1 MNTKH
6 SLLIAGCL
14 ALLGSTQHVF
24 TQGQAAARPNT
35 NWAWTPEI
43 HSVKAGE
50 VEVAPVRGRI
60 SMIVGGGANI
70 TVDAGSDGIL
80 MVDAGTAAMS
90 TKILA
95 AVRSISKSPI
105 RYVVDTNER
114 PEHAGGNVPIS
125 AAGST
130 IPFRPDEDVRVSDG
144 RVGKDRANVIS
155 FLSVYARM
163 SDPGAKLPEDAW
175 PDNTYSYTQKKL
187 YFNDEPVVIMHVP
200 SSTDGDSIVHFRTPD
215 VISVGALI
223 DYTGY
228 PVIDLKAGG
237 NVQSVIDGLNKVIDL
252 TVPNRKA
259 EAGTLVIPAHGR
271 VLDQPDV
278 VYYQQMVYIVR
289 DRVKDLMDKK
299 MTLDQIKAARPT
311 RDWDTRW
318 GKDTG
323 PWTTNMFVE
332 AVYNSLKK

>member
-1 MNTKH
+1 MRKH
-6 SLLIAGCL
+6 TRLILGCL
-14 ALLGSTQHVF
+14 VLLGSATQVH
-24 TQGQAAARPNT
+24 TQGQAARPNP
-35 NWAWTPEI
+35 NAWAWKPEI
-43 HSVKAGE
+43 HSVKAGD
-50 VEVAPVRGRI
+50 VEVVPVRGKV

-70 TVDAGSDGIL
+70 TVHAGTDGIL

-95 AVRSISKSPI
+95 AVKSISKAPI
-105 RYVVDTNER
+105 RYIVDTNER
-114 PEHAGGNVPIS
+114 PEHAGGNVAIS

-130 IPFRPDEDVRVSDG
+130 IPFRPEEDVRVSDG

-155 FLSVYARM
+155 FLTVYARM
-163 SDPGAKLPEDAW
+163 SDPAAKLPEDAW

-187 YFNDEPVVIMHVP
+187 YFNDEPVLIMHMP
-200 SSTDGDSIVHFRTPD
+200 SATDGDSIVHFRTPD
-215 VISVGALI
+215 VISVGDLV
-223 DYTGY
+223 DYSGY
-228 PVIDLKAGG
+228 PVIDVKAGG
-237 NVQSVIDGLNKVIDL
+237 NVQTVIDSLNKVIDM
-252 TVPNRKA
+252 TVPNRKS
-259 EAGTLVIPAHGR
+259 EAGTLVIPSHGR
-271 VLDQPDV
+271 ILDQPDV

-289 DRVKDLMDKK
+289 DRVKDLMAKG

-318 GKDTG
+318 GRDTG